1 MVAPDDGIIVN
12 EAVQEGDFVSMGNP
26 LFTLE
31 DTRRSEV
38 LCNLSPRD
46 LAWIRQNSPLSEE
59 AQQKIEQNQ
68 SLAAYYLPKT
78 DVSIFEPD
86 TKNVVWKGTLERF
99 DGIGRNNVSRTIPT
113 LISVAEPV
121 IQTDNNNIHALVRG
135 MFVKCQINVQV
146 SADDADRQFL
156 AFPAVALRPGN
167 FVWTVTDNKLT
178 KVPVEIIDRT
188 EIRIGDQLQK
198 IIVVRATDSSLQ
210 PGQEVVVSP
219 IPQAVEG
226 LKVQIKTDTASIAE
240 TKH

>member
-1 MVAPDDGIIVN
+1 M
-12 EAVQEGDFVSMGNP
+12 
-26 LFTLE
+26 
-31 DTRRSEV
+31 
-38 LCNLSPRD
+38 
-46 LAWIRQNSPLSEE
+46 
-59 AQQKIEQNQ
+59 
-68 SLAAYYLPKT
+68 
-78 DVSIFEPD
+78 
-86 TKNVVWKGTLERF
+86 VWKGTLERF